1 MQDGAAYFRFH
12 AVAYFHRRRQYPLGS
27 EDRRHTVEEARVFLR
42 MYGAR
47 GICRNSGFE
56 QGDDSLH
63 ARTVNSFVRNFGLLP
78 RIMPTVKRAVDNRDM
93 RASKREKREQ

>member
-42 MYGAR
+42 MYGAH
-47 GICRNSGFE
+47 GIC
-56 QGDDSLH
+56 
-63 ARTVNSFVRNFGLLP
+63 
-78 RIMPTVKRAVDNRDM
+78 
-93 RASKREKREQ
+93 